1 MRGWWLELKREI
13 HNEGENASQEKKVV
27 ILDGT
32 HPGEKDLAPV
42 FSILLERIKA
52 SGAETQVFSL
62 REFKLA

>member
-1 MRGWWLELKREI
+1 MSEE
-13 HNEGENASQEKKVV
+13 KVV
-27 ILDGT
+27 ILDGM
-32 HPGEKDLAPV
+32 HPGEEDLAPV